1 MAIDDEREYGYN
13 DKTNTYNR
21 VKTRDVIDRI
31 CEYTG
36 YEKTT
41 VENVFDALKVVVLD
55 DLRNEK
61 ITLVPSIC
69 SLSLKRNNGE
79 VVIVRCR
86 AFQQITHVVK
96 SEKEIGSAIQLINL
110 KELRGIR
117 NRELKQLRATLYRA
131 KKKVENLNKVIGEKV
146 IERDGIQAEIDR
158 VDDSIKKD
166 EKRYRGRKSKKR
178 LG

>member
-1 MAIDDEREYGYN
+1 MAIDDEREHGYN

-21 VKTRDVIDRI
+21 VKTKDVIDRI
-31 CEYTG
+31 CNYTG
-36 YEKTT
+36 YDKTT

-96 SEKEIGSAIQLINL
+96 SEKDIGSAIQLINL
-110 KELRGIR
+110 KELRGIK
-117 NRELKQLRATLYRA
+117 NRELKQLRATLYRT
-131 KKKVENLNKVIGEKV
+131 KKRTESLEKV
-146 IERDGIQAEIDR
+146 IEEKVNERDGVQAEIDM
-158 VDDSIKKD
+158 VDASIKRD
-166 EKRYRGRKSKKR
+166 EKRFRGKKSKKR